1 MRGTGLQDVGTQTKG
16 CLLPPRWGGEGGTHA
31 PGWELGNLG
40 GSPPEAAASLT
51 GLAPGLCYSE
61 PGGAREGAP
70 GRGKLRA
77 KGQGARRGVGHND
90 QGGGAARGSDQ
101 AGTPERPE
109 RGNVGPL
116 PSCGASGWARVAL
129 LRASAEGRTSCRPQL
144 QGNTLALF
152 QGQWPLPQCPP
163 MTRRGGHRPGR
174 AGAGLPV
181 VSRHHQAPW
190 WEHGQRE
197 VGQGNRGKGR
207 SGAAEDTE
215 QGGCSGQRATGDGGA
230 RKGTQGLTR
239 EPLRQ

>member
-90 QGGGAARGSDQ
+90 QGGGLPEVRIRQGPQKGLSV
-101 AGTPERPE
+101 GT
-109 RGNVGPL
+109 
-116 PSCGASGWARVAL
+116 WA
-129 LRASAEGRTSCRPQL
+129 P
-144 QGNTLALF
+144 F
-152 QGQWPLPQCPP
+152 
-163 MTRRGGHRPGR
+163 
-174 AGAGLPV
+174 LPV
-181 VSRHHQAPW
+181 
-190 WEHGQRE
+190 
-197 VGQGNRGKGR
+197 
-207 SGAAEDTE
+207 
-215 QGGCSGQRATGDGGA
+215 
-230 RKGTQGLTR
+230 
-239 EPLRQ
+239 EPVAGPGWLS